1 MGEQTMEFLHFSE
14 NITRL
19 RQAQG
24 LTQEVLAD
32 HIGVTKASVSKW
44 ERGQSLPD
52 APVLAELAS
61 FFGVTLDELVGYE
74 PQLGREQIRR
84 IYRELAED
92 FAKKPFAEVMAVCR
106 RYIRRYGSCWPFLLQ
121 AYQQAGQT
129 EQARGRVQIGEY
141 LLLLNLT
148 ATDLAL
154 SGADVA
160 RCDRLL
166 HRTDALIE
174 DWQLAQLHPNI
185 SAQYFYQAAL
195 TCMELQRPERALEY
209 LRRFADTVAALLCG
223 APILHGD
230 AFFDRLEPWIA
241 RMELGGDA
249 PRRLRLAAQDAVR
262 ALRHPAFASLR
273 ADAAFAA
280 LEKNLQEEADHA
292 EN

>member
-1 MGEQTMEFLHFSE
+1 MGEHTMEFLHFSE

-106 RYIRRYGSCWPFLLQ
+106 RYIRRYGSC
-121 AYQQAGQT
+121 
-129 EQARGRVQIGEY
+129 
-141 LLLLNLT
+141 
-148 ATDLAL
+148 
-154 SGADVA
+154 
-160 RCDRLL
+160 
-166 HRTDALIE
+166 
-174 DWQLAQLHPNI
+174 
-185 SAQYFYQAAL
+185 
-195 TCMELQRPERALEY
+195 
-209 LRRFADTVAALLCG
+209 
-223 APILHGD
+223 
-230 AFFDRLEPWIA
+230 
-241 RMELGGDA
+241 
-249 PRRLRLAAQDAVR
+249 
-262 ALRHPAFASLR
+262 
-273 ADAAFAA
+273 
-280 LEKNLQEEADHA
+280 
-292 EN
+292 